1 MVRHSAR
8 KFKMSTVAL
17 KTVLHQNTALREQV
31 QRGIDRSSRD
41 TIAPSIHVQ
50 IQLVR
55 IEMTVEF
62 ADSVE
67 HIVALLGVSVLL
79 SLEIFSELKLELF
92 DIEFSRH
99 LHKYICA

>member
-1 MVRHSAR
+1 MR
-8 KFKMSTVAL
+8 TIAL
-17 KTVLHQNTALREQV
+17 KLVLHQYPALRQKI
-31 QRGIDRSSRD
+31 QRGINRGSRD
-41 TIAPSIHVQ
+41 AVAPSIHVQ
-50 IQLVR
+50 IQLVGV
-55 IEMTVEF
+55 EMTVEL

-79 SLEIFSELKLELF
+79 SLEIFSELKLKLF